1 MGLSLGI
8 KNGPLNHVKNN
19 REKDANLEREVC

>member
-19 REKDANLEREVC
+19 REKDVDCGPIF